1 MNKFLSLQFSPQLII
16 ALNLCDCSLKT
27 VSVKVPAW
35 LLSQCSDSTCAIL
48 QWFTISLKTTNTM
61 KSWCNCERKK
71 EGGEKCFIEYQSYLD
86 KWGNWSEINN
96 KKFNRD
102 KCRVLHLGLV
112 YTNRLVQ
119 QTKAWIYSTL
129 GAAC

>member
-1 MNKFLSLQFSPQLII
+1 MNIFFSLLFSPQLII

-27 VSVKVPAW
+27 VTVKIPSW
-35 LLSQCSDSTCAIL
+35 LLSQYWNSTYAIL
-48 QWFTISLKTTNTM
+48 LWFTISLKTTKTM
-61 KSWCNCERKK
+61 KSWCNFEKK
-71 EGGEKCFIEYQSYLD
+71 KGGGEKCFIEYQSYLD
-86 KWGNWSEINN
+86 KWRDWSEINN

-129 GAAC
+129 AAAC